1 MNPHGPTRFTVLPPL
16 LYRYRSLTPDTID
29 REVDAILHQHLSK
42 KQPPQL
48 AAE

>member
-1 MNPHGPTRFTVLPPL
+1 MGQLDLPVLPPL